1 MALSAIIITA
11 ERNTYVDF
19 TVPFMD
25 MGLDILMAKEKA
37 EADIFY
43 FFRPFRY
50 NLFLVKYRVIYI
62 LSHAREVGSPAK
74 LLSRG

>member
-37 EADIFY
+37 EADMFY

-50 NLFLVKYRVIYI
+50 SVLNADLRSGMCCPRWFV
-62 LSHAREVGSPAK
+62 
-74 LLSRG
+74 